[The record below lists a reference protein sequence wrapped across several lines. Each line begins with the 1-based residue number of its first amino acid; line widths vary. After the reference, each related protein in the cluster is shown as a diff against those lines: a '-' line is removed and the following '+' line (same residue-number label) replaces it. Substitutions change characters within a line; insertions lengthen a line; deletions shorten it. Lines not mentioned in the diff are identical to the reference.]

1 MSEINP
7 IEPPEKIKDVPFKK
21 SEPKENPAEFKKTYR
36 VQSVEKSGEEE
47 KKKKKHRQES
57 AADTEAA
64 AAAGLLGPLAHVPQS
79 KIEPS
84 PYSVQTPSTTSSAP
98 KVGQTS
104 GHSTLTG
111 RSYSPT
117 GSTEAT
123 MSTTPDMQTSPSY
136 QAPKSTP
143 ASSTY
148 SSSSTST
155 PQEPPPPD
163 VETIITPAENTSI
176 EYADNLQFEGQD
188 YFQATP
194 TANNYSQTPVS
205 YEENTEQTDESQP
218 TTQTP
223 STTTTTPTNTTEQKT
238 TTTESS
244 LTGEDLKPGANKT
257 HIPFS
262 IKKEQR
268 DDLAGVSDISNEKD
282 TPIQQTPEDAIDIA
296 PNNTPIIAPA
306 SLKKE
311 DPLKPTDKNSLI
323 TESTQG
329 TIDTEPNNTPI
340 IPPASLK
347 KEVPLKP
354 TDKTSL
360 ITESNQG
367 AIDTE
372 PNTTPAIPTGLLKP
386 QKQEG
391 LEGVTQTITE
401 PNTTPAI
408 PTGLLKPQKQE
419 GLEGVTKTVSAINQ
433 GSVNT
438 KDSQLIGSNI
448 NVPPP
453 PLPVSKPNVNLD
465 TFTGSG
471 EDIQAIATPSSES
484 SQDKG
489 QDDSNHSDDADLAQA
504 MQSNTPTPTPF
515 STNLAV
521 QAPAPAYTTLSPAIL
536 EMFDKMVG
544 TISVLQETKGE
555 RTTTVTLTS
564 PNFSSSVFYGSEIVI
579 EEDLHLAPGQYNI
592 RLIGSPEAVNLFQAN
607 QINLMAAFQSGNYN
621 FTVQRLETAIQSI
634 DNPVFKRKES
644 GGDQGSQDSRQDQQ
658 QGQQGQEG
666 QQGQK

>member
-1 MSEINP
+1 MAEINP

-84 PYSVQTPSTTSSAP
+84 PYSVQTPSATSSTP
-98 KVGQTS
+98 KVGQAS

-205 YEENTEQTDESQP
+205 YEENTEQTDESQT

-372 PNTTPAIPTGLLKP
+372 PNTTPAIPTGLL
-386 QKQEG
+386 
-391 LEGVTQTITE
+391 
-401 PNTTPAI
+401 N
-408 PTGLLKPQKQE
+408 PQKQE
-419 GLEGVTKTVSAINQ
+419 GLEGVTKTTSEINQ

-448 NVPPP
+448 NVALP

-471 EDIQAIATPSSES
+471 EDVQGIAAPSLES

>member
-1 MSEINP
+1 MAEINP
-7 IEPPEKIKDVPFKK
+7 IEPPEQIKDVPFKK
-21 SEPKENPAEFKKTYR
+21 TEPKINPAEFKKTYK
-36 VQSVEKSGEEE
+36 VQSVEKNGEEE
-47 KKKKKHRQES
+47 KKQKKHRQES

-84 PYSVQTPSTTSSAP
+84 PYSVQTPSATSSTP
-98 KVGQTS
+98 KVGQAS

-136 QAPKSTP
+136 QVPISTP
-143 ASSTY
+143 I
-148 SSSSTST
+148 SSTST

-163 VETIITPAENTSI
+163 VETLITPAENTSI

-205 YEENTEQTDESQP
+205 YEENTEQTDQSQT

-223 STTTTTPTNTTEQKT
+223 STTTTTNTTEQKT
-238 TTTESS
+238 TNTKSS
-244 LTGEDLKPGANKT
+244 STGEDLKPGANKI

-311 DPLKPTDKNSLI
+311 DPLKPTDKTSLI

-340 IPPASLK
+340 IAPASLK

-372 PNTTPAIPTGLLKP
+372 PNTTPAIPTGLLNP

-419 GLEGVTKTVSAINQ
+419 GLEGVTKTTSEINQ

-448 NVPPP
+448 NVALP

-471 EDIQAIATPSSES
+471 EDVQGIAAPSLES

-504 MQSNTPTPTPF
+504 MQSNTPTPF
-515 STNLAV
+515 SINLAV

-555 RTTTVTLTS
+555 RKTTVTLTS

-579 EEDLHLAPGQYNI
+579 EEDLRLAPGQYNI

-621 FTVQRLETAIQSI
+621 FTVQRFETAIQSI

-658 QGQQGQEG
+658 QGQQGQ
-666 QQGQK
+666 QGQK